1 MALENVNNVHVL
13 RGTLIM
19 VAGIALLL
27 HTLGLIEQGLSFFL
41 GVVALSSI
49 IYGMYIS
56 GFYAKMKHYLHKDH
70 SSKTQ

>member
-41 GVVALSSI
+41 GVVALSAI

-56 GFYAKMKHYLHKDH
+56 GFYTSIKQYMHKDH
-70 SSKTQ
+70 SSKNH